1 MKEGLLYEEGELRY
15 YKNGELYHAG
25 VVEKDGKIYYID
37 STGRAVKG
45 HHVIHRGMG
54 NGILQHGTYKFA
66 DDYTL
71 VKESYTAPQ
80 KHTTQVSRK
89 KRKKIKDQKTLWFV
103 IILVLALLIVM
114 AAAVVD
120 RIRDGEPV
128 FDENVFNTTVASQIG
143 E

>member
-1 MKEGLLYEEGELRY
+1 MFSWICNMFNEFKTDSEFAVSIVLSGG
-15 YKNGELYHAG
+15 NGVCAC
-25 VVEKDGKIYYID
+25 DDINCND
-37 STGRAVKG
+37 
-45 HHVIHRGMG
+45 

-103 IILVLALLIVM
+103 IILVLALLIMM

-120 RIRDGEPV
+120 RVRDGEPLIGKSASV
-128 FDENVFNTTVASQIG
+128 FQIDI
-143 E
+143 